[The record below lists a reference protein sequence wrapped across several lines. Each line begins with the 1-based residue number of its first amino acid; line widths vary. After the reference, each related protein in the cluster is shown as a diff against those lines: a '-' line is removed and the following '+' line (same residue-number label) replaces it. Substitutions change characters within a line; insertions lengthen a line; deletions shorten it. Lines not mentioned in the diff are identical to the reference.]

1 MGINNSY
8 INMSQTV
15 IGVFKTQTD
24 AENAINS
31 LKDLGYE
38 PQDMSVIMKDVKKAE
53 EVGDKTGVHVAEG
66 AASGAA
72 TGGVIGG
79 IVGLL
84 AGIGAITIP
93 GLGAVLIGGPIA
105 AALGLTGAAA
115 TTTTGAITG
124 ALAGGLVGAL
134 VGLGIPEEEA
144 KEYEEHIRAGGIL
157 LAVATHNARV
167 DEVRDLM
174 DENNAYGVRQLNLPA
189 TTGNNPTQ
197 FSSA

>member
-1 MGINNSY
+1 
-8 INMSQTV
+8 MSQTV
-15 IGVFKTQTD
+15 IGVFKTQNE
-24 AENAINS
+24 AEHAINS

-38 PQDMSVIMKDVKKAE
+38 PQNMSIIMKDIKKAE
-53 EVGDKTGVHVAEG
+53 EVGENTGVHVAEG

-72 TGGVIGG
+72 TGGIIGG
-79 IVGLL
+79 LIGLL

-115 TTTTGAITG
+115 TTASGAVTG

-134 VGLGIPEEEA
+134 VGLGVPENEA

-157 LAVATHNARV
+157 LAVATHDSRV
-167 DEVRDLM
+167 DEVRDIM
-174 DENNAYGVRQLNLPA
+174 ADNSAYGIRQINLPSGRNAA
-189 TTGNNPTQ
+189 THM
-197 FSSA
+197 SSG